1 MVDPPSTPSTGL
13 RALIIYDIYQW
24 KTMEKSYENYSNLC
38 DSLRIENI
46 SFGDFE
52 YWFNRYSKE
61 YYYSVKNGRSL
72 PLLDISACVFSD
84 FIKGKSAEN
93 SFNQISEALGE
104 SIVKKED
111 FERWRNSFS
120 NGNRRLSDEKRPLE
134 FCDLSLDAVGQIV
147 ESLDFRTQSIFRKV
161 SRGLRDLVDQRKPS
175 ISYMSVSFERNQLVI
190 SSHENQVIY
199 TNSTWRARWA
209 GRKNV
214 RIVRSAGDDDYWKR
228 AFDDVALVFRNPKL
242 HFDRLCINFDPIFDE
257 SDVFRIPKHTLK
269 SLLDSLKSKISVRT
283 LQIEMRN
290 DDDLMTILP
299 YLKPRKIDNLIL
311 NDASISYSPPFSFER
326 IVQLDQW
333 KNAISV
339 ICRPIIPNNF
349 IHFFYHFTHFIISIQ
364 SISIQEL
371 LDLRDS
377 LSKSPI
383 FESCTITAQNR
394 PDYEN
399 VIEILQLKSVFK
411 RNFHFYPI
419 ANSKN
424 ILEFEWSGDSCFK
437 ITRK

>member
-1 MVDPPSTPSTGL
+1 MLDPPSTPPTGL

-72 PLLDISACVFSD
+72 PLLDISVCVLSD
-84 FIKGKSAEN
+84 FINGKSAEN
-93 SFNQISEALGE
+93 SYNEISEAFGDG
-104 SIVKKED
+104 IVKKED
-111 FERWRNSFS
+111 FEKWRNSFS
-120 NGNRRLSDEKRPLE
+120 NEKRRLNDKERSLE

-161 SRGLRDLVDQRKPS
+161 SRDLRDLVDQRKPS
-175 ISYMSVSFERNQLVI
+175 INYMSVSFERNQLVI

-199 TNSTWRARWA
+199 TNSTWRAKWA
-209 GRKNV
+209 GRRNV

-269 SLLDSLKSKISVRT
+269 SLLDSLNSKISVRT

-290 DDDLMTILP
+290 EDDLMTILP
-299 YLKPRKIDNLIL
+299 YLKPRKIDNLIQ
-311 NDASISYSPPFSFER
+311 NDASISFSPHLQISNH
-326 IVQLDQW
+326 VQLRL
-333 KNAISV
+333 KIAPTM
-339 ICRPIIPNNF
+339 RM
-349 IHFFYHFTHFIISIQ
+349 
-364 SISIQEL
+364 
-371 LDLRDS
+371 S
-377 LSKSPI
+377 LKFS
-383 FESCTITAQNR
+383 N
-394 PDYEN
+394 
-399 VIEILQLKSVFK
+399 
-411 RNFHFYPI
+411 
-419 ANSKN
+419 
-424 ILEFEWSGDSCFK
+424 
-437 ITRK
+437 